1 LSLPAGTKLGP
12 YEITS
17 LLGAGGM
24 GEVYRARDARLGREV
39 ALKILSED
47 FGRDPERV
55 RRFEI
60 EARSASGL
68 SDAHVV
74 TVFDVGEQAGVHYI
88 ATELVEGGDLR
99 RMLDAGPLPT
109 ATALDLGVQIAEGLS
124 AAHERGIVHRDLKPE
139 NILITTGGVA
149 KIADFGLA
157 KQTGASPEISQ
168 LVTAAEDSTGTG
180 VVMGTVA
187 YMSPEQA
194 RGSKVDLRSDQFSF
208 GLLLYEMLT
217 GRAAFRREN
226 AADTL
231 SAILRD
237 EPPPLRDL
245 ARDVPEPFA
254 RLVHRC
260 LSKDVVNR
268 YGSTRDLFH
277 DLKALREA
285 PGPQPLPLA
294 AGPRRGRAARMSAA
308 ALAVAAVAIAGFVLL
323 RRPKPE
329 SGAIDSLAIL
339 PFVNSGGKA
348 DMEFLS
354 DGITESLI
362 NKVAQVS
369 GLKVISRA
377 SAFHYK
383 GRDIDPQKIARELN
397 VKAILTGHVLAVGD
411 SLSVGAELV
420 DAQDGRHLW
429 GDQYNLKMADILSM
443 QSEIASQIA
452 TSLRGKLTG
461 EEKGRLQ
468 KRPTEDAEAYQA
480 YLKGKYLLNRVGPEE
495 FDRAREAFEEA
506 TRRDPKF
513 ALAFVGIS
521 VADGVQAF
529 NGFRDPAESWRKS
542 RESAQRAIELDGNLP
557 DGHVALAAFLLNR
570 DWDWSGAERELTQA
584 IALEP
589 ADISWT
595 VPEDQYSFYLE
606 VMGRFDEAIAVMRKA
621 EKFDPLSA
629 NLASDLAQA
638 YYFARRYDLAV
649 AEARRGFELDP
660 HSLLVN
666 WGLGQILTAQGDH
679 AGAVRALQACI
690 EPSGGAPQFLGLL
703 GWGYGRAGRRSEA
716 EDILRRLT
724 EASRHRYVEPL
735 DFAMTQIGLG
745 NADAAFASLDKA
757 VTDRNGWLIYLN
769 ADPMFDPIR
778 NDPRFAKLVARV
790 GLPPGKT

>member
-285 PGPQPLPLA
+285 PGPPPLPLA
-294 AGPRRGRAARMSAA
+294 AVPRRGRPARMSAA
-308 ALAVAAVAIAGFVLL
+308 ALAVAAVAIAGFDLL

-329 SGAIDSLAIL
+329 SGAI
-339 PFVNSGGKA
+339 
-348 DMEFLS
+348 
-354 DGITESLI
+354 
-362 NKVAQVS
+362 
-369 GLKVISRA
+369 
-377 SAFHYK
+377 
-383 GRDIDPQKIARELN
+383 
-397 VKAILTGHVLAVGD
+397 
-411 SLSVGAELV
+411 
-420 DAQDGRHLW
+420 
-429 GDQYNLKMADILSM
+429 
-443 QSEIASQIA
+443 
-452 TSLRGKLTG
+452 
-461 EEKGRLQ
+461 
-468 KRPTEDAEAYQA
+468 
-480 YLKGKYLLNRVGPEE
+480 
-495 FDRAREAFEEA
+495 
-506 TRRDPKF
+506 
-513 ALAFVGIS
+513 
-521 VADGVQAF
+521 
-529 NGFRDPAESWRKS
+529 
-542 RESAQRAIELDGNLP
+542 
-557 DGHVALAAFLLNR
+557 
-570 DWDWSGAERELTQA
+570 
-584 IALEP
+584 
-589 ADISWT
+589 
-595 VPEDQYSFYLE
+595 
-606 VMGRFDEAIAVMRKA
+606 
-621 EKFDPLSA
+621 
-629 NLASDLAQA
+629 
-638 YYFARRYDLAV
+638 
-649 AEARRGFELDP
+649 
-660 HSLLVN
+660 
-666 WGLGQILTAQGDH
+666 
-679 AGAVRALQACI
+679 
-690 EPSGGAPQFLGLL
+690 
-703 GWGYGRAGRRSEA
+703 
-716 EDILRRLT
+716 
-724 EASRHRYVEPL
+724 
-735 DFAMTQIGLG
+735 
-745 NADAAFASLDKA
+745 
-757 VTDRNGWLIYLN
+757 
-769 ADPMFDPIR
+769 
-778 NDPRFAKLVARV
+778 
-790 GLPPGKT
+790 